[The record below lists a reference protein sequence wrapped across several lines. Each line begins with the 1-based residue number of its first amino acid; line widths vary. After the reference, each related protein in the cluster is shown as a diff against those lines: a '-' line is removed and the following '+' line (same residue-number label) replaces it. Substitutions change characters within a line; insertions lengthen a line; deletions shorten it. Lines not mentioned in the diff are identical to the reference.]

1 MKKFVLLIVLL
12 SSVFWAVGC
21 ANKNEMCISQVEKSV
36 STIDKDLTKEKQ
48 EIDLNS
54 DSSIEPESE
63 TKNKIDNDVQDI
75 EPFIPK
81 GWEALKKCDGE
92 LAIAEGD
99 LNKDGVMD
107 KAFVIEQNN
116 QSEYAPPRNL
126 LIAFGNKD
134 NTYKLSI
141 RAEKAILL
149 ANEGGTFGDPFED
162 IVIDRGSVLIKFM
175 GGASRWHRYFRFRYQ
190 DNGWYLI
197 GFTEG
202 SYESIGDSM
211 DCLEDDYNL
220 ITGDY
225 IGEKLEDGKIKTI
238 KKNIGKKQLLNLKDF
253 VADEYDMQ
261 PK

>member
-1 MKKFVLLIVLL
+1 MKKFVLLIVVLF
-12 SSVFWAVGC
+12 SVFLAVEC
-21 ANKNEMCISQVEKSV
+21 MNKNEMHIPQFEKSV
-36 STIDKDLTKEKQ
+36 LTTDKDLTKEKQ
-48 EIDLNS
+48 ETDLSN
-54 DSSIEPESE
+54 DISIEPESG
-63 TKNKIDNDVQDI
+63 TKNKMDNDLQDI
-75 EPFIPK
+75 SSFIPK
-81 GWEALKKCDGE
+81 GWEVLKKYDE

-99 LNKDGVMD
+99 LNKDGIMD

-116 QSEYAPPRNL
+116 QSEYASPRNL
-126 LIAFGNKD
+126 LIVFGNKD
-134 NTYKLSI
+134 NTYTLSI

-149 ANEGGTFGDPFED
+149 ANEGGSFGDPFED
-162 IVIDRGSVLIKFM
+162 IAIDRGSVLIKFM
-175 GGASRWHRYFRFRYQ
+175 GGSSRWHRYFRFRYQ

-261 PK
+261 PQ